1 MFSDK
6 DLKNMARIKRLTNEE
21 VLVEILRCEGFADE
35 NLKAGKITQAQAWD
49 IYFGLMHECD
59 ERGLLD
65 DARRLVSKIDTRIYN
80 PFESEDSGMRYLAL
94 MRYQMQ
100 RQRMS
105 AIARYN

>member
-6 DLKNMARIKRLTNEE
+6 DLKNMARIKRLTDEE
-21 VLVEILRCEGFADE
+21 ALVEILRCEGFADE
-35 NLKAGKITQAQAWD
+35 NLKAGRITQARAWD

-65 DARRLVSKIDTRIYN
+65 DARRLVGKIDTRTYS

-94 MRYQMQ
+94 MRYHMQ

-105 AIARYN
+105 AIAQYN